1 MIFFIAGIAAAAAL
15 LIFMKGR
22 LKALAVLGILIA
34 LCGCVVMIP
43 TGYTGVVTV
52 FGRVTDKTLEAGLH
66 LVAPWYS
73 IVKMDNR
80 TQRASIET
88 ECFSSDIQQ
97 VDVIMSVNYS
107 IDKETAQELYKTV
120 GRNYYENIVYPRILE
135 CTKACFSQYT
145 AESLVA
151 NRNVLSEKIMTE
163 LSGDM
168 RSFGVKVI
176 NVSIENIDFTDAFTD
191 AVEAKQVAE
200 QQKLKAAIEQE
211 QLTLEAEAEA
221 KRAVLKAESDLE
233 VAKMEAESNAV
244 LSASFSDKLLE
255 YYYIQRW
262 DGKLPEVVSDTS
274 VVPILNDICE
284 STE

>member
-1 MIFFIAGIAAAAAL
+1 MIFFLAGLAIIAGL
-15 LIFMKGR
+15 LIFMKGK
-22 LKALAVLGILIA
+22 LKALAALGVLVCL
-34 LCGCVVMIP
+34 LGCITMIP

-52 FGRVTDKTLEAGLH
+52 FGKVTDKTLEAGLH
-66 LVAPWYS
+66 FVAPWYS

-97 VDVIMSVNYS
+97 VDIIMSVNYS

-135 CTKACFSQYT
+135 STKACFSQYT

-151 NRNVLSEKIMTE
+151 NRNVLSSKIME
-163 LSGDM
+163 DLSSDM
-168 RSFGVKVI
+168 KTFGVKII

-244 LSASFSDKLLE
+244 LSASFSDKLIE
-255 YYYIQRW
+255 YYYIQKW
-262 DGKLPEVVSDTS
+262 NGELPQVVSDSS
-274 VVPILNDICE
+274 VVPILKDQN
-284 STE
+284 

>member
-1 MIFFIAGIAAAAAL
+1 MIFFIAGIAATAAI
-15 LIFMKGR
+15 LIFLKGK
-22 LKALAVLGILIA
+22 LKALAAVGILIA
-34 LCGCVVMIP
+34 LFGCVVMIP

-52 FGRVTDKTLEAGLH
+52 FGKVTDKTLEAGLH
-66 LVAPWYS
+66 FVAPWYS

-88 ECFSSDIQQ
+88 QAFSSDIQQ

-107 IDKETAQELYKTV
+107 IDKETAQELYKSV

-151 NRNVLSEKIMTE
+151 NRNVLSGKIMND
-163 LSGDM
+163 LSADM

-176 NVSIENIDFTDAFTD
+176 NVSIEDIDFTDAFTD

-233 VAKMEAESNAV
+233 VARMEAESNEI
-244 LSASFSDKLLE
+244 LSASFSENLIE
-255 YYYIQRW
+255 YYYIQKW
-262 DGKLPEVVSDTS
+262 NGVLPQVVSDSS
-274 VVPILNDICE
+274 VVPILKD
-284 STE
+284 TD

>member
-1 MIFFIAGIAAAAAL
+1 
-15 LIFMKGR
+15 
-22 LKALAVLGILIA
+22 
-34 LCGCVVMIP
+34 MIP

-66 LVAPWYS
+66 FVAPWYS

-88 ECFSSDIQQ
+88 QAFSSDIQQ

-107 IDKETAQELYKTV
+107 IDKETAQELYKSV

-151 NRNVLSEKIMTE
+151 NRNVLSGKIMND
-163 LSGDM
+163 LSADM

-176 NVSIENIDFTDAFTD
+176 NVSIEDIDFTDAFTD

-233 VAKMEAESNAV
+233 VARMEAESNEI
-244 LSASFSDKLLE
+244 LSASFSENLIE
-255 YYYIQRW
+255 YYYIQKW
-262 DGKLPEVVSDTS
+262 NGVLPQVVSDSS
-274 VVPILNDICE
+274 VVPILKD
-284 STE
+284 TD

>member
-1 MIFFIAGIAAAAAL
+1 MIFFIAGIAAAVAIL
-15 LIFMKGR
+15 VFLKGK
-22 LKALAVLGILIA
+22 LKALAAVGILIA
-34 LCGCVVMIP
+34 LFGCVVMIP

-66 LVAPWYS
+66 FVAPWYS

-88 ECFSSDIQQ
+88 QAFSSDIQQ

-107 IDKETAQELYKTV
+107 IDKETAQELYKSV

-151 NRNVLSEKIMTE
+151 NRNVLSGKIMND
-163 LSGDM
+163 LSADM

-176 NVSIENIDFTDAFTD
+176 NVSIEDIDFTDAFTD

-233 VAKMEAESNAV
+233 VARMEAESNEI
-244 LSASFSDKLLE
+244 LSASFSENLIE
-255 YYYIQRW
+255 YYYIQKW
-262 DGKLPEVVSDTS
+262 NGVLPQVVSDSS
-274 VVPILNDICE
+274 VVPILKD
-284 STE
+284 TD

>member
-1 MIFFIAGIAAAAAL
+1 MIFFIAGIAAAAAIL
-15 LIFMKGR
+15 VFLKGK
-22 LKALAVLGILIA
+22 LKALAAVGILIA
-34 LCGCVVMIP
+34 LFGCVVMIP

-66 LVAPWYS
+66 FVAPWYS

-88 ECFSSDIQQ
+88 QAFSSDIQQ

-107 IDKETAQELYKTV
+107 IDKETAQELYKSV

-151 NRNVLSEKIMTE
+151 NRNVLSGKIMND
-163 LSGDM
+163 LSADM

-176 NVSIENIDFTDAFTD
+176 NVSIEDIDFTDAFTD

-233 VAKMEAESNAV
+233 VARMEAESNEI
-244 LSASFSDKLLE
+244 LSASFSENLIE
-255 YYYIQRW
+255 YYYIQKW
-262 DGKLPEVVSDTS
+262 NGVLPQVVSDSS
-274 VVPILNDICE
+274 VVPILKD
-284 STE
+284 TD

>member
-1 MIFFIAGIAAAAAL
+1 MIFFIAGIAAAAAI
-15 LIFMKGR
+15 LIFLKGK
-22 LKALAVLGILIA
+22 LKALAAVGILIA
-34 LCGCVVMIP
+34 LFGCVVMIP

-66 LVAPWYS
+66 FVAPWYS

-88 ECFSSDIQQ
+88 QAFSSDIQQ

-107 IDKETAQELYKTV
+107 IDKETAQELYKSV

-151 NRNVLSEKIMTE
+151 NRNVLSGKIMND
-163 LSGDM
+163 LSADM

-176 NVSIENIDFTDAFTD
+176 NVSIEDIDFTDAFTD

-233 VAKMEAESNAV
+233 VARMEAESNEI
-244 LSASFSDKLLE
+244 LSASFSENLIE
-255 YYYIQRW
+255 YYYIQKW
-262 DGKLPEVVSDTS
+262 NGVLPQVVSDSS
-274 VVPILNDICE
+274 VVPILKD
-284 STE
+284 TD

>member
-1 MIFFIAGIAAAAAL
+1 MIFFIAGIAAAAAIL
-15 LIFMKGR
+15 VFLKGK
-22 LKALAVLGILIA
+22 LKALAAVGILIA
-34 LCGCVVMIP
+34 LFGCVVMIP

-66 LVAPWYS
+66 FVAPWYS

-88 ECFSSDIQQ
+88 QAFSSDIQQ

-107 IDKETAQELYKTV
+107 IDKETAQELYKSV

-151 NRNVLSEKIMTE
+151 NRNVLSGKIMSD
-163 LSGDM
+163 LSADM

-176 NVSIENIDFTDAFTD
+176 NVSIEDIDFTDAFTD

-233 VAKMEAESNAV
+233 VARMEAESNEI
-244 LSASFSDKLLE
+244 LSASFSENLIE
-255 YYYIQRW
+255 YYYIQKW
-262 DGKLPEVVSDTS
+262 NGVLPQVVSDSS
-274 VVPILNDICE
+274 VVPILKD
-284 STE
+284 TD

>member
-1 MIFFIAGIAAAAAL
+1 MIFFFAGIAIAAAL
-15 LIFMKGR
+15 LIFMKGKW
-22 LKALAVLGILIA
+22 KALAALGILVC
-34 LCGCVVMIP
+34 LMGCVVMIP

-52 FGRVTDKTLEAGLH
+52 FGEVTDKTLEAGLH

-80 TQRASIET
+80 TQRASLET
-88 ECFSSDIQQ
+88 ACFSSDIQQ
-97 VDVIMSVNYS
+97 VDVAMSVNYS

-120 GRNYYENIVYPRILE
+120 GRSYYENIVYPRILE

-145 AESLVA
+145 AESLIA
-151 NRNVLSEKIMTE
+151 NRNVLSDKIMAD
-163 LSGDM
+163 LSNDM
-168 RSFGVKVI
+168 RPFGVKII
-176 NVSIENIDFTDAFTD
+176 NVSIEDLDFTDAFTD

-233 VAKMEAESNAV
+233 VARMEAESNEV
-244 LSASFSDKLLE
+244 LSASFSDNLIE
-255 YYYIQRW
+255 YHYIQKW
-262 DGKLPEVVSDTS
+262 DGKLPEVVSDSS
-274 VVPILNDICE
+274 VIPVLGDRD
-284 STE
+284 

>member
-1 MIFFIAGIAAAAAL
+1 MVFFLAGIVLAAAVL
-15 LIFMKGR
+15 VFLKGKMR
-22 LKALAVLGILIA
+22 YLAVLGA
-34 LCGCVVMIP
+34 LLCIMGCIVVIP

-52 FGRVTDKTLEAGLH
+52 FGKVTDKTLEAGLH
-66 LVAPWYS
+66 FVAPWYS

-88 ECFSSDIQQ
+88 ESFSSDIQQ

-120 GRNYYENIVYPRILE
+120 GRNYYENILYPRILE

-151 NRNVLSEKIMTE
+151 NRNILSEKILQE
-163 LSGDM
+163 LSTDM
-168 RSFGVKVI
+168 KPYGVKII

-221 KRAVLKAESDLE
+221 QRAVLKAQSDLE
-233 VAKMEAESNAV
+233 VAKMEAESNEV

-255 YYYIQRW
+255 YYYIQAW
-262 DGKLPEVVSDTS
+262 NGVLPEVVSDSS
-274 VVPILNDICE
+274 VVPILKDRD
-284 STE
+284 